1 MPLRRLVL
9 PNDATEGINKLTKL
23 QDSAM
28 EAVESKVAPA
38 GTTGFADVRDSL
50 DLWGDSL
57 GPTAAPDS
65 VTKLAAVNQA
75 ANLSPSTKYDVLVWR
90 LIQHFCDGGDSVI
103 VFLPG
108 IAEIFDLN
116 NYYRSTIE
124 PTLAT
129 GIQYEVVVLHST
141 VPIEYDS
148 EGNLPRPTGTEVRV
162 YLSTNIA
169 ESSVTIPGV
178 KLVIDTCI
186 ARQVVYDQTR
196 ETVGDSSYRAT
207 LKNVWTSQA
216 SSMQR
221 MGRAG
226 RESDGLCIR
235 LVTRRWFKTGMAKYD
250 TCEMRRAPL
259 EKIYLNSKYLCQQL
273 MKRMPRLGLLTARAL
288 LLEHTPEP
296 PDLASLNATVDA
308 LERYGALTPSPS
320 GTEQLSEIT
329 ILGKLCIIM
338 PLELRLCKIILLSV
352 WLGCALD
359 GVLIAS
365 ALSSQDPFTMPS
377 MLVMKDWRQF
387 GRSAKSSFE
396 TRARMDGGSYSEPLM
411 LRNLLRSWLV
421 SYYHSGGADGSD
433 RQSVLRHTMEFC
445 RSSRL
450 AVIPQRLTNIVMTVM
465 DVSNRLLGL
474 LQPNTLAHRQISC
487 LLELLGLGEDV
498 AKKETVESL
507 ESFGPADDAL
517 MQAMLCGAFMPNL
530 VMGRPGRPSADEES
544 PLTLSL
550 EMENS
555 TETTASALLQGLQS
569 SGVLSN
575 KDRVAIEA
583 TQTGVIVRARAEAM
597 KRKNPDYEERPS
609 K

>member
-1 MPLRRLVL
+1 
-9 PNDATEGINKLTKL
+9 
-23 QDSAM
+23 
-28 EAVESKVAPA
+28 
-38 GTTGFADVRDSL
+38 
-50 DLWGDSL
+50 
-57 GPTAAPDS
+57 
-65 VTKLAAVNQA
+65 
-75 ANLSPSTKYDVLVWR
+75 
-90 LIQHFCDGGDSVI
+90 
-103 VFLPG
+103 
-108 IAEIFDLN
+108 
-116 NYYRSTIE
+116 
-124 PTLAT
+124 
-129 GIQYEVVVLHST
+129 
-141 VPIEYDS
+141 YDS

-186 ARQVVYDQTR
+186 ARQACCVVYDQTR

-273 MKRMPRLGLLTARAL
+273 MKRMPRLGLLTARSL

-359 GVLIAS
+359 GVLVAS

-396 TRARMDGGSYSEPLM
+396 TRYGPEWTADRT
-411 LRNLLRSWLV
+411 RS
-421 SYYHSGGADGSD
+421 
-433 RQSVLRHTMEFC
+433 R
-445 RSSRL
+445 
-450 AVIPQRLTNIVMTVM
+450 
-465 DVSNRLLGL
+465 
-474 LQPNTLAHRQISC
+474 
-487 LLELLGLGEDV
+487 
-498 AKKETVESL
+498 
-507 ESFGPADDAL
+507 
-517 MQAMLCGAFMPNL
+517 
-530 VMGRPGRPSADEES
+530 
-544 PLTLSL
+544 
-550 EMENS
+550 
-555 TETTASALLQGLQS
+555 
-569 SGVLSN
+569 
-575 KDRVAIEA
+575 
-583 TQTGVIVRARAEAM
+583 
-597 KRKNPDYEERPS
+597 
-609 K
+609 